1 MPYVAISVVFAVVRG
16 VISRS
21 CDRGSR
27 KALVGCKQTNA
38 KEKRREKREEKTR
51 EKRGNHLSKGK
62 ARRREKQGKHTI
74 S

>member
-1 MPYVAISVVFAVVRG
+1 MR
-16 VISRS
+16 
-21 CDRGSR
+21 
-27 KALVGCKQTNA
+27 N
-38 KEKRREKREEKTR
+38 KRDGKKREEKTR